1 MARLKRPARIV
12 LNSNSRR
19 SDLGEVVARRI
30 LAEQGVARRK
40 IVVSI
45 GLPRPDPL
53 SKHGD
58 WECAF
63 LIQGVGRS
71 KVQKTFGVDSLQALM
86 IAIEGVRVG
95 LEQTGRRFFWLDP
108 EIGTDIPLSVPTI
121 WGKQLVERVRLAIE
135 RETVRAWRARIKSRR
150 SKIRAEEA
158 NLKRQRMDPRKI
170 AKAVAEKKRFLQQWE
185 AEIDN
190 LKPGWS
196 IPLPV
201 GQRKRR

>member
-1 MARLKRPARIV
+1 ML
-12 LNSNSRR
+12 
-19 SDLGEVVARRI
+19 E
-30 LAEQGVARRK
+30 EQGVARRK

-63 LIQGVGRS
+63 LIQGVGKS

-86 IAIEGVRVG
+86 MAIEGVRVG

-135 RETVRAWRARIKSRR
+135 RETVRAWRTRIMSRR
-150 SKIRAEEA
+150 AKISAEEA
-158 NLKRQRMDPRKI
+158 NLKKQGMDPRKI
-170 AKAVAEKKRFLQQWE
+170 AKAIAEEKTFLQQWK
-185 AEIDN
+185 AEVDN

-201 GQRKRR
+201 GQRKKR

>member
-1 MARLKRPARIV
+1 MARLKRPARKL

-19 SDLGEVVARRI
+19 SNLGQVVARRI

-45 GLPRPDPL
+45 GLPRPDTL

-63 LIQGVGRS
+63 LIQGVGKS

-86 IAIEGVRVG
+86 MAIEGVRVS

-108 EIGTDIPLSVPTI
+108 EIGTDIPLTVPTI

-135 RETVRAWRARIKSRR
+135 RETVRAWRGRIKNRR
-150 SKIRAEEA
+150 AKIRAEEA
-158 NLKRQRMDPRKI
+158 KLKRQGIDPSKI
-170 AKAVAEKKRFLQQWE
+170 AKPLAEKKRILQQWE
-185 AEIDN
+185 TDIDN

-201 GQRKRR
+201 GRRKKR